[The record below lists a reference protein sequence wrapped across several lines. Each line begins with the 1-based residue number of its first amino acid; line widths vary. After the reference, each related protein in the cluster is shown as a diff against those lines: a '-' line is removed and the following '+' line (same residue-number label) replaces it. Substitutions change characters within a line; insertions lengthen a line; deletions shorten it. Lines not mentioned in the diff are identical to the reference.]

1 MKKVERSFSNS
12 VRMPYQDAI
21 AVVLHCHDFHMEMS
35 VKERNKKHFH
45 QKQAQRL
52 KNWIVDLKDY
62 IHEKEDAL

>member
-1 MKKVERSFSNS
+1 
-12 VRMPYQDAI
+12 MPYQDAI

-52 KNWIVDLKDY
+52 KTWIVDLKDY